1 VVPKSIAIIFILHKN
16 SKVLYA
22 DFLIETKLHCRNK
35 LIVDLKHTAIIYM
48 QPSSNIQLAVPFFM
62 VMDMEASLK
71 FYIDKLGFTVTN
83 QWMPRGKIEWCW
95 LQRDNVSLMLQE
107 PRDKEKFNIEKGKGV
122 SICFQCKDALA
133 LYDEFKLKEVEMNE
147 PFVGNNM
154 WVVSCVDPDGYRLDF
169 ESPTNVPEETKH
181 SEWIK

>member
-1 VVPKSIAIIFILHKN
+1 
-16 SKVLYA
+16 
-22 DFLIETKLHCRNK
+22 
-35 LIVDLKHTAIIYM
+35 M
-48 QPSSNIQLAVPFFM
+48 QSSFNIQLAVPFFM
-62 VMDMEASLK
+62 VMNMEASLK
-71 FYIDKLGFTVTN
+71 FYTGKLGFTITN
-83 QWMPRGKIEWCW
+83 QWTPNEKIEWCC

-133 LYDEFKLKEVEMNE
+133 LYDEFNLKEIEMNE

-154 WVVSCVDPDGYRLDF
+154 WVVSLADVDGYRLEF
-169 ESPTNVPEETKH
+169 ESPTDVPEETKY